1 MSLKVHNSL
10 SRKKEIFKSITDG
23 HVGMYVCGPTVSG
36 ESHLGHARPFI
47 TFDVIYRYLLYLGYK
62 VRYVRNITDAGH
74 FEEEGRE
81 AEDKISNKAVIE
93 KLEPMELVQKYT
105 NLFHWAMTQFNNLPP
120 SIEPTATGHI
130 VEQINMIEEI
140 IKDGYAYV
148 ANGSV
153 YFDVEKYNTD
163 YSKKG
168 LPYGILSGRNIEE
181 QLDTTRDLDNQEE
194 KRNKNDFA
202 LWKNAPPEHIMRWK
216 SPWGE
221 GFPGWH
227 IECSAMSTKYLGD
240 VFDIHGGG
248 MDLIFPHHE
257 CEIAQSTVC
266 NHKTP
271 AHYWLHNNMITIN
284 GKKMGKSYNN
294 VIKLSELFGG
304 THPLLTQAFHPM
316 TIRFFILQTHYRSTV
331 DFSNEALMA
340 AEKGL
345 KRLWEAYE
353 NLNSY
358 RKKEIDNDQKYLNLY
373 NNLCL
378 LKSSDSIIIVNYL
391 LKKIYLSVYK
401 KIQIE
406 DIEKLSTLHEKEQF
420 HSWEEFTDWTKLD
433 EMYNQNENLLL
444 NISVLSETDKELL
457 KSTEYVFSQYS
468 TATGQHDLIHHLN
481 VFTHYMN
488 DDFNTAKVIALMF
501 ERYVA
506 FFNQIKYIQADQQ
519 FTLPKTFIVVINA
532 IFKTYL
538 EDIFGLKG
546 DGVDNE
552 QLNGVLQL
560 LIDIRKEAKAKKD
573 FVTSDTIRNELIKL
587 GVQLKDEK
595 DGSVS
600 YSVN

>member
-1 MSLKVHNSL
+1 MSLKVYNSL
-10 SRKKEIFKSITDG
+10 SRKKEEFKPLVEK

-81 AEDKISNKAVIE
+81 AEDKISTKAVIE

-105 NLFHWAMTQFNNLPP
+105 NLFHWAMNQFNNLPP

-163 YSKKG
+163 FSKKG
-168 LPYGILSGRNIEE
+168 LPYGMLSGRNIEE

-240 VFDIHGGG
+240 EFDIHGGG

-271 AHYWLHNNMITIN
+271 ARYWLHNNMITIN

-294 VIKLSELFGG
+294 VIKLSELFSGS
-304 THPLLTQAFHPM
+304 HPLLTQAYHPM
-316 TIRFFILQTHYRSTV
+316 TIRFFILQSHYRGTL
-331 DFSNEALMA
+331 DFSNEALQA
-340 AEKGL
+340 AEKAL

-353 NLNSY
+353 NLQTIDIKDLNPNQLIAN
-358 RKKEIDNDQKYLNLY
+358 KPDFEI
-373 NNLCL
+373 
-378 LKSSDSIIIVNYL
+378 
-391 LKKIYLSVYK
+391 
-401 KIQIE
+401 
-406 DIEKLSTLHEKEQF
+406 
-420 HSWEEFTDWTKLD
+420 TKNVD
-433 EMYNQNENLLL
+433 FLL
-444 NISVLSETDKELL
+444 NSFIDS
-457 KSTEYVFSQYS
+457 
-468 TATGQHDLIHHLN
+468 
-481 VFTHYMN
+481 MN
-488 DDFNTAKVIALMF
+488 DDFNTAKVIASMF
-501 ERYVA
+501 EIVPII
-506 FFNQIKYIQADQQ
+506 NSIKHNSQFAADAIK
-519 FTLPKTFIVVINA
+519 PETFEKLKSYFK
-532 IFKTYL
+532 IFL

-560 LIDIRKEAKAKKD
+560 LISIRKEAKTKKD

-600 YSVN
+600 YSIN

>member
-1 MSLKVHNSL
+1 MMSLKVHNSL
-10 SRKKEIFKSITDG
+10 TRKKEEFKSITDG

-47 TFDVIYRYLLYLGYK
+47 TFDVIYRYLLSLGYK

-81 AEDKISNKAVIE
+81 AEDKISSKAVIE

-105 NLFHWAMTQFNNLPP
+105 NLFHWAMDQFNNIPP

-130 VEQINMIEEI
+130 DEQINMIEEI
-140 IKDGYAYV
+140 IKDGYAYEV
-148 ANGSV
+148 NGSV

-194 KRNKNDFA
+194 KRNRNDFA

-240 VFDIHGGG
+240 EFDIHGGG
-248 MDLIFPHHE
+248 MDLQFPHHE

-271 AHYWLHNNMITIN
+271 ARYWLHNNMITIN
-284 GKKMGKSYNN
+284 GRKMGKSYNN
-294 VIKLSELFGG
+294 VIKLSELFTGS
-304 THPLLTQAFHPM
+304 HPLLTQAFHPM
-316 TIRFFILQTHYRSTV
+316 TIRFFILQTHYRSTL
-331 DFSNEALMA
+331 DFSNEALQA

-345 KRLWEAYE
+345 KRLWDAYE
-353 NLNSY
+353 NL
-358 RKKEIDNDQKYLNLY
+358 QKL
-373 NNLCL
+373 
-378 LKSSDSIIIVNYL
+378 
-391 LKKIYLSVYK
+391 
-401 KIQIE
+401 E
-406 DIEKLSTLHEKEQF
+406 
-420 HSWEEFTDWTKLD
+420 TK
-433 EMYNQNENLLL
+433 NTV
-444 NISVLSETDKELL
+444 SCDKELESKVKTL
-457 KSTEYVFSQYS
+457 LAEF
-468 TATGQHDLIHHLN
+468 DD
-481 VFTHYMN
+481 FMN
-488 DDFNTAKVIALMF
+488 DDFNSAKVLANMF
-501 ERYVA
+501 ELVPII
-506 FFNQIKYIQADQQ
+506 NGIKNKQLPEDSLNLDSIQYLQ
-519 FTLPKTFIVVINA
+519 KR
-532 IFKTYL
+532 FKNYL

-546 DGVDNE
+546 DGNNNE

-560 LIDIRKEAKAKKD
+560 LINIRKEAKTKKD
-573 FVTSDTIRNELIKL
+573 FVTSDMIRNELIKL

-600 YSVN
+600 YSIH